1 MVRYSGTPLLAD
13 GSGTTVTLMDVRST
27 GLIDYANTLA
37 SGELQGDLERADG
50 YKVEF
55 RDYDWSLNEAA

>member
-1 MVRYSGTPLLAD
+1 MHAAIIRRKRLRYS
-13 GSGTTVTLMDVRST
+13 
-27 GLIDYANTLA
+27 GLIDYISTLA